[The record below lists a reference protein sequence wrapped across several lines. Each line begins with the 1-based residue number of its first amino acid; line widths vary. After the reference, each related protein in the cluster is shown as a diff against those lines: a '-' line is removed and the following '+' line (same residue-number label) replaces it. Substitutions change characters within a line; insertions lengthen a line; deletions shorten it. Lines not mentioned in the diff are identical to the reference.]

1 MEIEQWVSIV
11 SVIIPVIV
19 WGIRR
24 YLRIMADGAIDLEEG
39 LETIVDG
46 YEIIDEVIEDITEII
61 ADENE

>member
-11 SVIIPVIV
+11 IVIIPVIV